1 MTLRARVSAGLL
13 GALLCVSCGTN
24 ISDPTAGERLSGTLT
39 YTGTAH
45 LSMTRPTARVLLFV
59 DFPPS
64 ASPIAMLNI
73 ERPDFSKP
81 VPYEVAWVSPSQY
94 KVVAQLIDLSSPDT
108 DVTTLPAGGYPDF
121 CTLSRT
127 DQGFVKISAD
137 VPVKNVDITL
147 YDLAGQTDPCNAPTT
162 VCPLAGKAT
171 VSVMVRSSRVPTP
184 ADSLVFALF
193 SKFPSTTPTSTRK
206 ILGQDLTFPET
217 IIDNKLAPGTYAA
230 LYACFDVGSN
240 SGMGLCTSED
250 AYVLGAATPITL
262 VADHITN
269 VTVDLDSA
277 TLTVVGIDAPGDH
290 GCN

>member
-1 MTLRARVSAGLL
+1 MTIGARVSAGLL
-13 GALLCVSCGTN
+13 GTLLCVSCGTN
-24 ISDPTAGERLSGTLT
+24 ISDPTAGERVSGTLT
-39 YTGTAH
+39 YTGTAQ
-45 LSMTRPTARVLLFV
+45 LSMVRPAARVALTV

-64 ASPIAMLNI
+64 GNPIAMLNI
-73 ERPDFSKP
+73 EQPDFGKP
-81 VPYEVAWVSPSQY
+81 VPYELAWVLPNQY
-94 KVVAQLIDLSSPDT
+94 NIVAQLIDLSSPDR
-108 DVTTLPAGGYPDF
+108 DFMTLPAGGYPDS

-147 YDLAGQTDPCNAPTT
+147 YDLAGQTDPCSAPTT

-171 VSVMVRSSRVPTP
+171 VSVVVRSSRVPTP

-193 SKFPSTTPTSTRK
+193 STFPSTTPTSTRK
-206 ILGQDLTFPET
+206 ILGQDLTFPAT
-217 IIDNKLAPGTYAA
+217 IIDNKLAPGAYAA

-250 AYVLGAATPITL
+250 AYVLGAAKPITL

-269 VTVDLDSA
+269 VTVDLDSG
-277 TLTVVGIDAPGDH
+277 TLTVDSTDLPGDH

>member
-1 MTLRARVSAGLL
+1 MTIQARVLLGLL
-13 GALLCVSCGTN
+13 GALVASCGTN
-24 ISDPTAGERLSGTLT
+24 IPDPTAGERVSGTLT
-39 YTGTAH
+39 YTGTAQ
-45 LSMTRPTARVLLFV
+45 LSMVRPAARVLLLV

-64 ASPIAMLNI
+64 SSPIAMLNI
-73 ERPDFSKP
+73 ERPDFSQP
-81 VPYEVAWVSPSQY
+81 VPYEVAWVSPGQY
-94 KVVAQLIDLSSPDT
+94 KIVAQLTDLSSPDT

-121 CTLSRT
+121 CTLSRP

-162 VCPLAGKAT
+162 VCPLPGKAT
-171 VSVMVRSSRVPTP
+171 VSVVVRSSHVPTP

-193 SKFPSTTPTSTRK
+193 SKFPSTSPASSRK

-250 AYVLGAATPITL
+250 AYVLDMGTPIPL
-262 VADHITN
+262 VADQITN
-269 VTVDLDSA
+269 VAVDLDTS
-277 TLTVVGIDAPGDH
+277 TLTVVGIDSPAAH